1 MTRNLQ
7 TNMKGF
13 LLQVTVFVN
22 IFVTFSKS
30 ERDKSSS
37 EIHDHNSVL
46 CRSCGREV
54 ADPGL
59 LRVSPLS
66 PHFLERRNT
75 SMFGS
80 SLIVPV
86 ERLRNPAGFEFS
98 VITFSQGGCQGVGDW
113 TSDHTWYPGY
123 SWRVSDM

>member
-1 MTRNLQ
+1 
-7 TNMKGF
+7 MKGI

-22 IFVTFSKS
+22 IFVTCSKS

-37 EIHDHNSVL
+37 ESHDHNSVL

-98 VITFSQGGCQGVGDW
+98 VITFSQGHG
-113 TSDHTWYPGY
+113 SD
-123 SWRVSDM
+123 SDLIYLVTAMI

>member
-1 MTRNLQ
+1 
-7 TNMKGF
+7 MKSF
-13 LLQVTVFVN
+13 LLHVTVAVLVN
-22 IFVTFSKS
+22 ILVSCSKS
-30 ERDKSSS
+30 ER
-37 EIHDHNSVL
+37 DHNSVL

-66 PHFLERRNT
+66 PHFLDRRNT

-98 VITFSQGGCQGVGDW
+98 VITFSKGHG
-113 TSDHTWYPGY
+113 SD
-123 SWRVSDM
+123 SSLI

>member
-1 MTRNLQ
+1 MTLQ
-7 TNMKGF
+7 NKMKCV
-13 LLQVTVFVN
+13 LLWVVTVFVN
-22 IFVTFSKS
+22 ILVTSSKS
-30 ERDKSSS
+30 ERDKNSSD
-37 EIHDHNSVL
+37 IHEPGHNSVL

-54 ADPGL
+54 ADPDL

-86 ERLRNPAGFEFS
+86 ERLRNPAGLEFS
-98 VITFSQGGCQGVGDW
+98 VITFRQGSG
-113 TSDHTWYPGY
+113 SD
-123 SWRVSDM
+123 

>member
-1 MTRNLQ
+1 M
-7 TNMKGF
+7 MKGV
-13 LLQVTVFVN
+13 LQWVVIVFVN
-22 IFVTFSKS
+22 ILVTSSKS
-30 ERDKSSS
+30 ERDKSPSD
-37 EIHDHNSVL
+37 IHEPDHNSVL

-75 SMFGS
+75 TMFGS
-80 SLIVPV
+80 SLTVPV

-98 VITFSQGGCQGVGDW
+98 VITFSQGSG
-113 TSDHTWYPGY
+113 SY
-123 SWRVSDM
+123 SGRG

>member
-1 MTRNLQ
+1 
-7 TNMKGF
+7 MKS
-13 LLQVTVFVN
+13 LLLHVTVAVLVN
-22 IFVTFSKS
+22 ILVSCSKS
-30 ERDKSSS
+30 ER
-37 EIHDHNSVL
+37 DHNSVL

-98 VITFSQGGCQGVGDW
+98 VITFSKGHG
-113 TSDHTWYPGY
+113 SD
-123 SWRVSDM
+123 SSLI